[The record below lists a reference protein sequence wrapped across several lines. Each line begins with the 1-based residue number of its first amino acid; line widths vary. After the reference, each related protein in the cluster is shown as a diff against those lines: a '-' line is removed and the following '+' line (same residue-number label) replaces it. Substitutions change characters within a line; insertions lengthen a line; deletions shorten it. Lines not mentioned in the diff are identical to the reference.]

1 MAAYKRL
8 ILMICCF
15 SAAGCGTAPKNRF
28 LNPLI
33 MQAEHIPLP
42 VIKQKVLTLM
52 EKDLREG
59 NATHISVYFQSL
71 RTGYWFGF
79 NEHEKFKPASLMK
92 LYLMIYILH
101 EAEKNPEILEQRVR
115 IVSHN
120 PLMYPEI
127 LPSHTL
133 TVGEVYPVEEL
144 LLHMIK
150 YSDNNATDHLYS
162 IFKGPGLR
170 QVYADF
176 GVVVDENNDDDI
188 LTVKQFLMALLSLYN
203 STYLRRDMSEKALEY
218 LAQSEFLAGIAAG
231 VPHNITIA
239 HKFGERAIG
248 TQDGVFIK
256 QLHDCAIVYHPDS
269 PYLLGIMTRGDD
281 MNKLIAIIKGIS
293 ELVYKGVDS
302 RDVEK

>member
-1 MAAYKRL
+1 
-8 ILMICCF
+8 MICCF

-33 MQAEHIPLP
+33 IEAQHIPLP
-42 VIKQKVLTLM
+42 VIKQKVFALM
-52 EKDLREG
+52 EKNLREG

-71 RTGYWFGF
+71 KTGYWFGF
-79 NEHEKFKPASLMK
+79 DEHEKFKPASLMK
-92 LYLMIYILH
+92 LYLMIHVLH
-101 EAEKNPEILEQRVR
+101 EAEIKPEILKQRVR
-115 IVSHN
+115 IVSHD

-127 LPSHTL
+127 LPSRTL
-133 TVGEVYPVEEL
+133 TAGEVYSVEEL

-170 QVYADF
+170 QVYEDF
-176 GVVVDENNDDDI
+176 GLVVDESSDDDI

-218 LAQSEFLAGIAAG
+218 LAQSEFKAGIAAG
-231 VPHNITIA
+231 VPHNIAIA

-248 TQDGVFIK
+248 TQDGVFVK
-256 QLHDCAIVYHPDS
+256 QLHDCAIVYHPDH
-269 PYLLGIMTRGDD
+269 PYLLGVMTRGED
-281 MNKLIAIIKGIS
+281 MNKLVAVIKGIS
-293 ELVYKGVDS
+293 RLVYKEVNS
-302 RDVEK
+302 RDVGK